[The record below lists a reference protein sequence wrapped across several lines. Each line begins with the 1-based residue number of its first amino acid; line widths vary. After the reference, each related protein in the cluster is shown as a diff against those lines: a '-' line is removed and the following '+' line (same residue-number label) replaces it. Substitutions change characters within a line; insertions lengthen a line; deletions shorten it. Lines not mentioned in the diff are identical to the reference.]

1 MSNLEASRAR
11 VPHRS
16 LRAAVFLILVQC
28 VLLAFPS
35 DSWVVPGLLAAV
47 AVSRL
52 WTIRN
57 GWSLRLPTLWNALF
71 LAIVFALKFA
81 LFPTQY
87 STDAPFINTE
97 LAHEI
102 GCWLIAVQLLT
113 LHDARSLKRI
123 PATVGAMG
131 CIAVLCAGDI
141 RLHTVS
147 REVMLVGMVLF
158 VGGLGWFA
166 HSSRDW
172 IRVDQKRRLRRSIMV
187 GTLIAAAIPT
197 VLAAQ
202 AWHRHER
209 DLEMLLIRLMKSLD
223 GETQDPRT
231 THRSFLQQ
239 VTNGR
244 IQNPEELV
252 LKVRQSAPDP
262 PYLRGWC
269 YDEYVAYG
277 WSQSRFHQKLDL
289 LESRVPSE
297 SGPWE
302 ANRPL
307 FALHAPASNEWSTVE
322 VENLTHAEPI
332 PYVPWE
338 TAELQIPVNQLNV
351 DHRRNLTL
359 VEESMPSQIVAFVPS
374 RIVEQPEP
382 ELDSAVLQVPAKL
395 DPRVRDLAT
404 ELLKNATTDRER
416 MRAVEQFFHQ
426 NYLYQVGLEPP
437 KDQDPIVHFLL
448 ERPPPPAHCE
458 YFATGAALLLRLGGV
473 PARYVTG
480 FVPSESHSGGE
491 WIARRKDGHA
501 WVEAYDRQ
509 SRQWVLVEATPSNG
523 LPDRRDASWAAAW
536 AERWRIWSAS
546 FRQRFQQF
554 GTWSALGLILQTPLA
569 RILLGLVFI
578 AAWVLITR
586 KYRRQAVAKQAANER
601 LVTSVQ
607 LLELDE
613 QLSRQGFARRPG
625 ETLLQF
631 RDRVSVSSTSQTL
644 QPILDWYG
652 VYSDIRY
659 DEAGRTTEKLG
670 ELEAAWQRIP
680 RTSR

>member
-1 MSNLEASRAR
+1 MSNLDASRAR

-16 LRAAVFLILVQC
+16 LRAAVFLILVES

-35 DSWVVPGLLAAV
+35 GSWVIPGLLSLV

-52 WTIRN
+52 WTIRT
-57 GWSLRLPTLWNALF
+57 GWCLRLPPLWNALF

-81 LFPTQY
+81 LFPAQY

-102 GCWLIAVQLLT
+102 GCWLIAIQLLT

-147 REVMLVGMVLF
+147 REVMLAGMVLF

-166 HSSRDW
+166 HASRDW
-172 IRVDQKRRLRRSIMV
+172 IRVDQKRRLRRTV
-187 GTLIAAAIPT
+187 LAGTLVAAAIPT

-223 GETQDPRT
+223 GETQDPRI

-252 LKVRQSAPDP
+252 LKVHQTSPEPA
-262 PYLRGWC
+262 YLRGWC

-289 LESRVPSE
+289 LESRVLSE
-297 SGPWE
+297 PGPWE

-307 FALHAPASNEWSTVE
+307 FALHTPASDEWSTVE

-338 TAELQIPVNQLNV
+338 TAELQISVSQLNV

-359 VEESMPSQIVAFVPS
+359 VEESMPSQVVAYVPS
-374 RIVEQPEP
+374 RIAEQPEP
-382 ELDSAVLQVPAKL
+382 APDAAVLQVPAKL
-395 DPRVRDLAT
+395 DPRIHDLANKV
-404 ELLKNATTDRER
+404 LKDTKTDRER

-426 NYLYQVGLEPP
+426 NYQYQVGLEPP

-448 ERPPPPAHCE
+448 ERPNAHCE

-480 FVPSESHSGGE
+480 YVPSESHSGGE
-491 WIARRKDGHA
+491 WLARRKDGHA

-509 SRQWVLVEATPSNG
+509 THQWVLVEATPSSG
-523 LPDRRDASWAAAW
+523 LPDRRDASWAAIW
-536 AERWRIWSAS
+536 AERWRIWSES

-569 RILLGLVFI
+569 RVLLGLVFV
-578 AAWVLITR
+578 AAWVLIAR
-586 KYRRQAVAKQAANER
+586 KHRRQSVNKPNAER
-601 LVTSVQ
+601 VITSAQ
-607 LLELDE
+607 LRELDE
-613 QLSRQGFARRPG
+613 QLSRQGFERRPG

-631 RDRVSVSSTSQTL
+631 RDRVAVSAASRTL

-680 RTSR
+680 QKPR

>member
-1 MSNLEASRAR
+1 MRPAG
-11 VPHRS
+11 
-16 LRAAVFLILVQC
+16 
-28 VLLAFPS
+28 FPCGGPGS
-35 DSWVVPGLLAAV
+35 YRDCWLSWRF
-47 AVSRL
+47 SRL
-52 WTIRN
+52 WTIRT
-57 GWSLRLPTLWNALF
+57 GWCLRLPTLWNSLF

-81 LFPTQY
+81 LFPAQY

-113 LHDARSLKRI
+113 LHDVRSLKRI

-131 CIAVLCAGDI
+131 CIVVLCAGDI
-141 RLHTVS
+141 RLHSVS
-147 REVMLVGMVLF
+147 REFMLIGMSLF

-166 HSSRDW
+166 HSSRAW
-172 IRVDQKRRLRRSIMV
+172 IRVDQKRRLRRAILA
-187 GTLIAAAIPT
+187 GTLICAAIPT

-202 AWHRHER
+202 AWHLHER
-209 DLEMLLIRLMKSLD
+209 DLEMLLIQLMKSLD

-231 THRSFLQQ
+231 IHQSFLQR

-252 LKVRQSAPDP
+252 LKVRQSLPEP
-262 PYLRGWC
+262 VYLRGWC

-277 WSQSRFHQKLDL
+277 WSQSRFHQNLNL
-289 LESRVPSE
+289 LESRVPTD
-297 SGPWE
+297 SGPWPADRE
-302 ANRPL
+302 L
-307 FALHAPASNEWSTVE
+307 FALHSAASNEWETIE
-322 VENLTHAEPI
+322 VENLAHAEPI

-338 TAELQIPVNQLNV
+338 TAELQIPLSQLNV
-351 DHRRNLTL
+351 DDRRNLML
-359 VEESMPSQIVAFVPS
+359 VEDSLPPQLVAYVPS

-382 ELDSAVLQVPAKL
+382 EPGSAVLQVPAKL
-395 DPRVRDLAT
+395 DPRIRDLAA

-416 MRAVEQFFHQ
+416 MQAVEQFFHQ
-426 NYLYQVGLEPP
+426 NFQYQVGLEPP
-437 KDQDPIVHFLL
+437 KDRDPIAFFLL
-448 ERPPPPAHCE
+448 DRPPAHCE

-480 FVPSESHSGGE
+480 YVPSESHSGGE
-491 WIARRKDGHA
+491 WIARNKDGHA

-509 SRQWVLVEATPSNG
+509 SRQWLRVEATPSSG

-536 AERWRIWSAS
+536 AERWRIWSAN
-546 FRQRFQQF
+546 FQRRFQQF
-554 GTWSALGLILQTPLA
+554 GTLSALGLILQTPLA
-569 RILLGLVFI
+569 RILLGVLFI

-586 KYRRQAVAKQAANER
+586 KYRQQAVAKQAANEH
-601 LVTSVQ
+601 LVTSVR
-607 LLELDE
+607 LRELDE
-613 QLSRQGFARRPG
+613 QLLRRGFERRTG

-631 RDRVSVSSTSQTL
+631 RDRVATSSAQGTL

-659 DEAGRTTEKLG
+659 DEAGRTAEKLG
-670 ELEAAWQRIP
+670 ELESAWQRIP
-680 RTSR
+680 RP

>member
-1 MSNLEASRAR
+1 MSNVEPSGTR

-16 LRAAVFLILVQC
+16 LRAAVFLILIEC
-28 VLLAFPS
+28 VLLAFPAGT
-35 DSWVVPGLLAAV
+35 WLIPGLLAVV
-47 AVSRL
+47 AISRL
-52 WTIRN
+52 WTIRT
-57 GWSLRLPTLWNALF
+57 GWCLRLPTQWNSLF
-71 LAIVFALKFA
+71 LAMVFALKFA

-87 STDAPFINTE
+87 TTDAPFINTE

-131 CIAVLCAGDI
+131 CIVVLCAGDI
-141 RLHTVS
+141 RLHSVS
-147 REVMLVGMVLF
+147 REFMLIGMTLF

-166 HSSRDW
+166 HSSRAW
-172 IRVDQKRRLRRSIMV
+172 IRVDQKRRLRRAILT
-187 GTLIAAAIPT
+187 GTLISAAIPT

-202 AWHRHER
+202 VWHRHER

-231 THRSFLQQ
+231 IHRSFLQQ

-252 LKVRQSAPDP
+252 LKVRQSSPDP
-262 PYLRGWC
+262 IYLRGWC

-277 WSQSRFHQKLDL
+277 WSQSRFHQNPNVVEPRL
-289 LESRVPSE
+289 SSE
-297 SGPWE
+297 PGPWP
-302 ANRPL
+302 ANQAL
-307 FALHAPASNEWSTVE
+307 FALHSPASNEWATVE

-338 TAELQIPVNQLNV
+338 TAELQIPVNQLSV

-359 VEESMPSQIVAFVPS
+359 IEEGMPSQFVAYVPS
-374 RIVEQPEP
+374 RIEEQPEP
-382 ELDSAVLQVPAKL
+382 EPDSAVLQVPAKL
-395 DPRVRDLAT
+395 DPRVSELAT
-404 ELLKNATTDRER
+404 ALLKNATTDRER
-416 MRAVEQFFHQ
+416 IRAVEQFFHQ
-426 NYLYQVGLEPP
+426 NFQYQVGLEPTR
-437 KDQDPIVHFLL
+437 DQDPIVHFLL
-448 ERPPPPAHCE
+448 DRPPAHCE

-480 FVPSESHSGGE
+480 YVPSESHSGGE

-509 SRQWVLVEATPSNG
+509 SRQWLRVEATPSNG

-554 GTWSALGLILQTPLA
+554 GTLSALGLILQTPLA
-569 RILLGLVFI
+569 RILLGVVFI

-607 LLELDE
+607 LRELDE
-613 QLSRQGFARRPG
+613 HLFRRGFERRTG

-631 RDRVSVSSTSQTL
+631 RDRVAASSAQGAL

-659 DEAGRTTEKLG
+659 DEAGRTAEKLG
-670 ELEAAWQRIP
+670 ELESAWQRIP
-680 RTSR
+680 RT